1 MRIFQRTD
9 SITWL
14 QAQDV
19 GEQNPTLLKDTLCLY
34 LLTSDMAG
42 RTAPGS
48 SHRTANGLGKE
59 AAPWKGNVLGS
70 RHTRWSVVTWI
81 DCNGVNYSTVGLYC
95 YSLTGVIWIPIFVVS
110 FKTLLLET
118 TSQAQ
123 ILSLLCG
130 KATAAK
136 RRLACQIFTLWS
148 QFFSICRSL
157 EKHRNSS
164 KASF

>member
-1 MRIFQRTD
+1 MNFGEILDLAEAEFSVLDVTGVKMRIFQRTD

-59 AAPWKGNVLGS
+59 AAP
-70 RHTRWSVVTWI
+70 
-81 DCNGVNYSTVGLYC
+81 
-95 YSLTGVIWIPIFVVS
+95 
-110 FKTLLLET
+110 
-118 TSQAQ
+118 
-123 ILSLLCG
+123 
-130 KATAAK
+130 
-136 RRLACQIFTLWS
+136 
-148 QFFSICRSL
+148 
-157 EKHRNSS
+157 
-164 KASF
+164 